1 MRKYDRQSIL
11 VLRSDVNEVDPE
23 TVNLRTKLRQRIQ
36 SALNTT
42 PIVARAPVFNEGLCF
57 AQRYSLGPLRYWFL
71 VRPPN
76 VGKSLFQIVQRRL
89 CHMHLEGS
97 YVLRRRREHEELG
110 LLAALLGPYR
120 FDSL

>member
-23 TVNLRTKLRQRIQ
+23 TVNLRTKLRQPIQ

-42 PIVARAPVFNEGLCF
+42 PTVASAPVLNELLCSW
-57 AQRYSLGPLRYWFL
+57 QRHALGPVRYRSF
-71 VRPPN
+71 VRPAN
-76 VGKSLFQIVQRRL
+76 SGKSPFQIVERRL
-89 CHMHLEGS
+89 RHVHSEGCE
-97 YVLRRRREHEELG
+97 VLRRRREHEERG

-120 FDSL
+120 IEPL